1 MTVFPR
7 KSLGSALIVFV
18 LAVIISVLG
27 ILQYRSTQ
35 RVSDATA
42 RDMEESLQST
52 LFDFRHALERELAG
66 LCLELQAGQKGSLAM
81 SSREVARRLKLWRQ
95 NALHPELVPE
105 TFLWEADASA
115 DPISVSPT
123 GLVRRV
129 PWPSAL
135 TSLPLELANITPD
148 EIPSSAGSQGQEE
161 KADGKSV
168 HFGLSSRFGW
178 LLDQQNLVLLH
189 PTVASD
195 PSGESRAVWL
205 IVPLS
210 HEFVTGHLLPE
221 LIRHEFGGH
230 IETYQVAV
238 IIGGSEPSILYSS
251 QPGFGSSPKSPVDA
265 SLNLFGPPTL
275 LTGSGFSH
283 GHGVVFP
290 AGTES
295 AGDLPPLFIDPLIP
309 APPGPMLTVLA
320 KHRQGSVEAAVA
332 SLRDRNMAVS
342 FGVLAILAVTL
353 TLVAI
358 TSHRARALAQMQ
370 MDFVA
375 GVSHEL
381 RTPLTAILL
390 AARNL
395 EDGVVGEN
403 GLVRYGAAIK
413 NHAAQLS
420 GLVEEILLFAETH
433 SGGHVYKI
441 EPLDVA
447 LGIQNT
453 LDSLAPIV
461 DASGFTVEENVASD
475 LPLVQGDAAAFSQCL
490 QNLITNSLKYGGAQ
504 QWVGI
509 RACVAENS
517 GRKEIRVSV
526 EDHGIGIQ
534 SGELKQIFEPF
545 YRSPEVVDSQIL
557 GNGLGLPLTKTMVE
571 AMGGKLTV
579 ISERGKGST
588 FTLHLRPIRN
598 MA

>member
-1 MTVFPR
+1 MNFLPR

-18 LAVIISVLG
+18 LAAIISILG

-66 LCLELQAGQKGSLAM
+66 LCLELQAGHQGSLAM
-81 SSREVARRLKLWRQ
+81 SSREVARRFKQWRQ
-95 NALHPELVPE
+95 NALHPELVTE
-105 TFLWEADASA
+105 VFLWEGDNSA
-115 DPISVSPT
+115 NPLSVSPA
-123 GLVRRV
+123 GLFRRV
-129 PWPSAL
+129 SWPRAL

-148 EIPSSAGSQGQEE
+148 EIPSSTGSQGQQE

-168 HFGLSSRFGW
+168 HLGLSSHVGW

-195 PSGESRAVWL
+195 SSGDSRVVWL

-210 HEFVTGHLLPE
+210 HEFATGHLLPE
-221 LIRHEFGGH
+221 LIRHEFGAH

-238 IIGGSEPSILYSS
+238 VIGGSEPSILYSS

-275 LTGSGFSH
+275 ATGSGFSH
-283 GHGVVFP
+283 AHNVVFP

-295 AGDLPPLFIDPLIP
+295 AGDLPPLFIEPLIP
-309 APPGPMLTVLA
+309 APPGPMLSVIA

-395 EDGVVGEN
+395 EDGVVGAN
-403 GLVRYGAAIK
+403 GLVRYGVAIK

-433 SGGHVYKI
+433 SGRHVYKI
-441 EPLDVA
+441 EPVDVA

-461 DASGFTVEENVASD
+461 DASGFTVEEIVASD

-509 RACVAENS
+509 RACVAESS

-526 EDHGIGIQ
+526 EDRGIGIEV
-534 SGELKQIFEPF
+534 GELKQIFDPF
-545 YRSPEVVDSQIL
+545 YRSPEVVESQIL

-579 ISERGKGST
+579 ASERGKGSI
-588 FTLHLRPIRN
+588 FTLHLRPIRKR
-598 MA
+598 A